1 MYLIFAFGR
10 FSESNAMLAEKIQ
23 SIDKKFIL
31 VRVKIDQYIDNARLN
46 EMHLFD
52 GCSTLQKIRNDCS
65 ERHEE

>member
-1 MYLIFAFGR
+1 
-10 FSESNAMLAEKIQ
+10 MLAEKIQ

-31 VRVKIDQYIDNARLN
+31 VRVKIDQYIDNARHN